1 MIRNVWAVLCRDIL
15 TDQESNSVT
24 YLRCIEEGA
33 AARLPIQIGPVF
45 LGTLWEKTGK
55 DPEAVSF
62 RMALV
67 SPSKKGTALL
77 QTRPITVDRPRHRL
91 HFRLNALALD
101 EFGRYTLVLEFR
113 QEDKQ
118 GGKWETA
125 ARLPVF
131 IRQVEPEKNAEK

>member
-1 MIRNVWAVLCRDIL
+1 MIRNVWSVLCRDII

-55 DPEAVSF
+55 GPETVSF

-67 SPSKKGTALL
+67 SPTRKSKALL
-77 QTRPITVDRPRHRL
+77 QTRPITMDRSRHRL
-91 HFRLNALALD
+91 HFRLNTLHLE
-101 EFGRYTLVLEFR
+101 EFGNYMLVLEFR
-113 QEDKQ
+113 QGEN
-118 GGKWETA
+118 WETA

-131 IRQVEPEKNAEK
+131 IREMEPEKPTAR